1 MAALAY
7 DTRTIGTAI
16 EAVAGEVAE
25 ILRMPGVGEK
35 RIPKSEWTMG
45 QAGAHIALAQTAFDE
60 ILKGAESPF
69 GEGRVHDFAPVNAKY
84 LSMFTERD
92 GPTLAALIEERTMA
106 YLDDVVSLPPDHMV
120 SHHWGRTRVDQWS
133 SYMLFHLLM
142 HGCALAKTVKR
153 PPLVRPEYAPL
164 LVPFLKMVTPRMFDP
179 AKAGRLNACFEVRV
193 RGQGRFFVTVDGKAE
208 LHESA
213 PRRADCHLSVDPVA
227 FFMVAGGVISQWGPI
242 LKGQM
247 LAWGR
252 KPWLAFRFKAMFP
265 NP

>member
-1 MAALAY
+1 MAF

-16 EAVAGEVAE
+16 EVVAAEVAGM
-25 ILRMPGVGEK
+25 LRMPGAAEK
-35 RIPKSEWTMG
+35 RIPRSEWTLG
-45 QAGAHIALAQTAFDE
+45 QAAAHIALAQTAFAQ

-92 GPTLAALIEERTMA
+92 GPTLAGLIEERTLA
-106 YLDDVVSLPPDHMV
+106 YLDEVVSLPPDHMV
-120 SHHWGRTRVDQWS
+120 SHHWGKTRVDQWS

-142 HGCALAKTVKR
+142 HGCAMAKAVKR
-153 PPLVRPEYAPL
+153 PPPVRPEYAPL

-179 AKAGRLNACFEVRV
+179 GKAKRLKACFDVRV
-193 RGQGRFFVTVDGKAE
+193 RGQGRFFVTVDSDRAE
-208 LHESA
+208 FHDSS

-252 KPWLAFRFKAMFP
+252 KPWLAFRFKSMFP